1 MKNKRLRSRAI
12 QNASHILGTLSNRDS
27 PSGTKGVSNTNNNWR
42 YKLKTHNWIISIIVV
57 IVLSLFG
64 ISCGTDSDDQKVDLP
79 ENELDTLYKELTGT
93 YVLNKIE
100 LILPENPE
108 FEPDPEE
115 DLVRSDIEGA
125 MVITADQVMKQRT
138 EQFDTD
144 FSDLLNSD
152 LSFHILI
159 DEQVFVLSEVTEEF
173 QSIALKM
180 KYTWDGEVLKLSLVL
195 QEYIYFESVYFHL
208 NQYWQ
213 KKSDTI
219 EDLPPITED
228 EPSEPP
234 TVGLDAFFISATP
247 ASGSEL
253 AANDIITI
261 TFDNNPG
268 IVTASIG
275 EVSGSGRSRKIRGDF
290 PLGDLTITIAW
301 TAGDGSITLSYTVIP
316 SDNTPPSVISS
327 RPEDGSE
334 DIDPGA
340 LFDEGII
347 VTFNEPIFGDL
358 MLLDGG
364 DEIFWESITDGNTIT
379 LFGLA
384 GGELANE
391 TEYQIT
397 GTVADRAGNET
408 EVSITFVTAAKE

>member
-93 YVLNKIE
+93 YVLNKVE
-100 LILPENPE
+100 LLLPENHE
-108 FEPDPEE
+108 YDPDTENP
-115 DLVRSDIEGA
+115 LVSTDVEGT

-152 LSFHILI
+152 LSFNILI

-228 EPSEPP
+228 EPPEPIE
-234 TVGLDAFFISATP
+234 VGFDAVYIRATP
-247 ASGSEL
+247 SPGDAL
-253 AANDIITI
+253 AENGIITL

-268 IVTASIG
+268 VVTASIG
-275 EVSGSGRSRKIRGDF
+275 EVSGSGELRFIEGDF
-290 PLGDLTITIAW
+290 PLGEIAITIEW
-301 TAGDGSITLSYTVIP
+301 TAGGGSITLPYIVIAIDETSP
-316 SDNTPPSVISS
+316 FVISS

-334 DIDPGA
+334 GIDPGA

-347 VTFNEPIFGDL
+347 VTFNEPIFGHL

-397 GTVADRAGNET
+397 GTVADRASNET
-408 EVSITFVTAAKE
+408 EVNITFVTTALE